1 MSRNS
6 EVEREQAQV
15 AVLYARLDELR
26 EQARDRLKEV
36 LSRGASGTHQNR
48 SERDLFAVMYQD
60 RLSQLEAVEP
70 GLCFGRLD
78 TTGGDRLYIGRIGLT
93 DERHDSM
100 LVDWRAPAAEPF
112 YRATPAESLGV
123 VRRRHLRTRAR
134 QVLDIEDD
142 VFDVDE
148 LTDAD
153 RETLGGG
160 GALLAALT
168 ESRTGRMRDI
178 VATIQAEQD
187 RVIRADS
194 AGVLV
199 VQGGPG
205 TGKTAVALHRAAYL
219 LYTKRE
225 RLARNG
231 VLVVGPGSTFLRY
244 IEQVLPS
251 LGETGV
257 VLSTLEG
264 LLPGITVG
272 GTESVEVARL
282 KSEPRMARL
291 VAAAV
296 AARQRIPADSMTV
309 EVEDLQIVLEPSDLA
324 AARARA
330 RRSRRR
336 HNRARYL
343 FAKNVLRTVM
353 GRVAEIDPELP
364 KDRTVVR
371 NVMQSDEFRA
381 VVDACWPRLTMTE
394 LITDL
399 FTPEGLAAAGR
410 DLLSRRDRELLVRD
424 PGTPWT
430 AADVPLLDE
439 AWSALGDPEEVLR
452 VAAERR
458 RLRLEKIY
466 AQEAIAASG
475 YQGRVDADALAE
487 RFGAPGAGGR
497 TITERASG
505 DPDWEFGHLI
515 VDEAQELSPMAWRM
529 LVRRCPMR
537 SMTVVGDTDQL
548 AAPWG
553 TRRWA
558 DTLDGVAPGRW
569 ELRELTVNY
578 RTPSE
583 IMAVAADVLAAADPA
598 AVPPSSVRDAGFPP
612 QSHRVWPGQ
621 QRGDVVVATVAAA
634 RVTIG
639 DGRLAVLTSP
649 DDFEPIRAALTEHY
663 AEQVG
668 TGAAGLDAPIAVLEI
683 GDAKGLEFD
692 AVILV
697 EPGSWLTEGDRGLRD
712 LYVAL
717 TRATL
722 RLDVI
727 HSQPLPGVLS
737 RLGDARSE
745 PPLQGRAAQP
755 LGEFCPADRPS

>member
-6 EVEREQAQV
+6 EVEREQAHV

-36 LSRGASGTHQNR
+36 LGRGASGTHQNR
-48 SERDLFAVMYQD
+48 SERDLFAVMYQE

-78 TTGGDRLYIGRIGLT
+78 TSGGDRLYIGRIGLT

-112 YRATPAESLGV
+112 YRATPAESLGI
-123 VRRRHLRTRAR
+123 VRRRHLRTKAR

-142 VFDVDE
+142 VFDVDQ
-148 LTDAD
+148 LSDAD
-153 RETLGGG
+153 RDTLGGG

-187 RVIRADS
+187 RVIRADA

-219 LYTKRE
+219 LYTKRD

-257 VLSTLEG
+257 LLSTLEG
-264 LLPGITVG
+264 LLPGIKVG
-272 GTESVEVARL
+272 ATESLEVARL
-282 KSEPRMARL
+282 KADLRMARV

-296 AARQRIPADSMTV
+296 AARQRIPSRPMTV
-309 EVEDLQIVLEPSDLA
+309 EVEDLEITLEPSDLA

-353 GRVAEIDPELP
+353 GRVAEVDPELA

-371 NVMQSDEFRA
+371 AVMQSEEFRA
-381 VVDACWPRLTMTE
+381 VVDACWPRTTMTE
-394 LITDL
+394 LITEL
-399 FTPEGLAAAGR
+399 FTPEGLAQAGR
-410 DLLSRRDRELLVRD
+410 DLLSRRERELLVRE

-439 AWSALGDPEEVLR
+439 AWSVLGDPEEVLR

-475 YQGRVDADALAE
+475 YQGQVDPDALAE

-497 TITERASG
+497 TINERAAG

-537 SMTVVGDTDQL
+537 SMTVVGDVDQL

-558 DTLDGVAPGRW
+558 DTLDAVAPDRW
-569 ELRELTVNY
+569 SLRELSVNY

-583 IMAVAADVLAAADPA
+583 IMAVAADVLAAADPD
-598 AVPPSSVRDAGFPP
+598 AVPPSSVRDAGAQP
-612 QSHRVWPGQ
+612 QAHRVMPGEALA
-621 QRGDVVVATVAAA
+621 DVVLATVAAA
-634 RVTIG
+634 RPSIG
-639 DGRLAVLTSP
+639 DGRLAVLTSAE
-649 DDFEPIRAALTEHY
+649 DFERVRSAL
-663 AEQVG
+663 AERHPGEVG

-692 AVILV
+692 GVVLV
-697 EPGSWLTEGDRGLRD
+697 EPNGWLTEGERGLRD

-717 TRATL
+717 TRATQ
-722 RLDVI
+722 RLDVV
-727 HSQPLPGVLS
+727 HSGALPGVLS
-737 RLGDARSE
+737 RLA
-745 PPLQGRAAQP
+745 PGRPDPAPYPGAAQRSP
-755 LGEFCPADRPS
+755 QSPAGLS

>member
-1 MSRNS
+1 
-6 EVEREQAQV
+6 
-15 AVLYARLDELR
+15 
-26 EQARDRLKEV
+26 
-36 LSRGASGTHQNR
+36 
-48 SERDLFAVMYQD
+48 MYQD

-112 YRATPAESLGV
+112 YRATPAESLGI

-148 LTDAD
+148 LTAAD

-264 LLPGITVG
+264 LLPGIKVA
-272 GTESVEVARL
+272 GTESVEIAQL
-282 KSEPRMARL
+282 KSDPRMVKV

-296 AARQRIPADSMTV
+296 AARQQVPSHSMTV
-309 EVEDLQIVLEPSDLA
+309 EVEDLQITLEPPDLA

-353 GRVAEIDPELP
+353 GRVAEIDPELA
-364 KDRTVVR
+364 KDRTAVR
-371 NVMQSDEFRA
+371 AVMQSDEFRA
-381 VVDACWPRLTMTE
+381 VIDRCWPRLTMAELVTE
-394 LITDL
+394 L
-399 FTPEGLAAAGR
+399 FTREGIAVAGR
-410 DLLSRRDRELLVRD
+410 DVLSRRERELLVRD
-424 PGTPWT
+424 PGSPWT

-439 AWSALGDPEEVLR
+439 AWSVLGDPEEVLR

-475 YQGRVDADALAE
+475 YQGQVDADALAE

-537 SMTVVGDTDQL
+537 SMTIVGDTDQL
-548 AAPWG
+548 AATWG

-558 DTLDGVAPGRW
+558 DTLDAVAPDRW
-569 ELRELTVNY
+569 EIRELTVNY

-583 IMAVAADVLAAADPA
+583 IMAVAADVLAAADPE

-612 QSHRVWPGQ
+612 QSHRVGYGED
-621 QRGDVVVATVAAA
+621 RNDVVIRTVTAA
-634 RVTIG
+634 RTSIG
-639 DGRLAVLTSP
+639 DGRLAVLTSGA
-649 DDFEPIRAALTEHY
+649 DYEPVLAALT
-663 AEQVG
+663 ARFGADVG
-668 TGAAGLDAPIAVLEI
+668 TGAAGLDSAVAVLEI

-692 AVILV
+692 AVVLV
-697 EPGSWLTEGDRGLRD
+697 EPGSWLTEGERGLRD

-717 TRATL
+717 TRATQ
-722 RLDVI
+722 RLDVV
-727 HSQPLPGVLS
+727 HEGALPAVLGRLADHRSLGWQRDRAGDFGVVSQVEGEDSALH
-737 RLGDARSE
+737 AR
-745 PPLQGRAAQP
+745 
-755 LGEFCPADRPS
+755 

>member
-1 MSRNS
+1 
-6 EVEREQAQV
+6 
-15 AVLYARLDELR
+15 
-26 EQARDRLKEV
+26 LKEV
-36 LSRGASGTHQNR
+36 LGRGASGTHQNR
-48 SERDLFAVMYQD
+48 SERDLFAVMYQE

-142 VFDVDE
+142 VFNVDE
-148 LTDAD
+148 LSDAD

-187 RVIRADS
+187 RVIRAD
-194 AGVLV
+194 ATGVLV

-257 VLSTLEG
+257 LLSTLEG
-264 LLPGITVG
+264 LLPGIKVAG
-272 GTESVEVARL
+272 SEPLEVAAL
-282 KSEPRMARL
+282 KADLRMAKV

-296 AARQRIPADSMTV
+296 AARQRVPSQPMKV
-309 EVEDLQIVLEPSDLA
+309 EVEDLEIVLEPSDLA

-343 FAKNVLRTVM
+343 FAKNVLRVVM
-353 GRVAEIDPELP
+353 GRVAEIDPELA

-371 NVMQSDEFRA
+371 ALMASEEFRA
-381 VVDACWPRLTMTE
+381 VIDACWPRLTMSE

-399 FTPEGLAAAGR
+399 LTPEGLAEAGR
-410 DLLSRRDRELLVRD
+410 EVLTRQERQLLARE

-439 AWSALGDPEEVLR
+439 AWSVLGDPEEVLR

-475 YQGRVDADALAE
+475 YQGQVDADALAE

-497 TITERASG
+497 TIQERAAG

-537 SMTVVGDTDQL
+537 SMTIVGDVDQL

-558 DTLDGVAPGRW
+558 STLDAVAPERW
-569 ELRELTVNY
+569 DIRELTVNY

-583 IMAVAADVLAAADPA
+583 IMAVAADVLAAADPE

-612 QSHRVWPGQ
+612 QSHRVGHDED
-621 QRGDVVVATVAAA
+621 RNDVLVSTVKAA
-634 RVTIG
+634 RTSIG
-639 DGRLAVLTSP
+639 DGRLAVLAS
-649 DDFEPIRAALTEHY
+649 RADYESVRAGLTERFG
-663 AEQVG
+663 AEVG
-668 TGAAGLDAPIAVLEI
+668 TGAAGLDAAVAVLEI

-692 AVILV
+692 AVVLV
-697 EPGSWLTEGDRGLRD
+697 EPGSWLTEGERGLRD

-717 TRATL
+717 TRATQ
-722 RLDVI
+722 RLDVV
-727 HSQPLPGVLS
+727 HAGVLPPVLG
-737 RLGDARSE
+737 RLTDGRSLGWLRDGAGDFGVVPQGEGEDSALHAR
-745 PPLQGRAAQP
+745 
-755 LGEFCPADRPS
+755 